1 MFRYLEGVD
10 KGTFEMNKADVDPMQ
25 IDHYQIVRSLGKGGM
40 GEVFLAFDP
49 SCGRNVALKRIRQEM
64 KSNRTLQERFL
75 REARIAS
82 QLTHPSIIPIYTICQ
97 KGEET
102 YYTMP
107 YVEGETLKQILKSAY
122 DEEKEGEVKHPIGTS
137 IPTLMRIF
145 LNVCQAIAY
154 SHSKGIL
161 HRDIK
166 PDNIIVGK
174 YGEVLILDWG
184 LADFAGDTKEFQVVE
199 KKEPPEPDLTRP
211 GKVPGT
217 LAYIAPERIS
227 GAASSFA
234 TDIYSL
240 AVILYQVLTLRLPF
254 QRASIQSFRKTMH
267 LEQFTYPQ
275 EIAPYRDI
283 PQHLADI
290 AKRGLQFD
298 PSLRF
303 QSVEEI
309 IAEVESYI
317 EGRPE
322 WIPAAELHVD
332 KKEDWEFQENI
343 LLAKHLAITRL
354 PTVMEW
360 VSLMISRMSFSGNTK
375 LKAKIQLKENGNGI
389 GFLLNIPE
397 ADERKGFEEG
407 YCLWVGSELK
417 PGCKLFRSNVEVLD
431 IPGVCFKMNV
441 LHQVQIE
448 KVDNH
453 LRFYLDGILQ
463 FHYISHIPMGGTH
476 VGVLYRDADF
486 EMPQIEVSIG
496 SQNVMV
502 NCLAVP
508 DAFLADK
515 NYAKALSEYR
525 RIGSSFMGRAEGR
538 EAMFRAGITLLEEA
552 GAVKKNQE
560 KQKLYA
566 LALDEFSKLRFT
578 PGAPLEYLGKALV
591 YKATGDIEE
600 EIKCLE
606 LCVRKYPKHPLLK
619 VLSEHITFR
628 LHEASLHDRFAAYHF
643 ALLAARH
650 LPHIFR
656 SEDSQYLLSN
666 LMQNLEP
673 LPFILPREDKSGSP
687 LLHLAVQLSFW
698 LAKPIPLMEIIESC
712 PDPLISANAFYCML
726 HLGHHDWVK
735 ENLHFLQSKEESD
748 LIGSILTF
756 HQKGLKAGLE
766 AFQNVAAVP
775 YSSSALRCA
784 GYLLRDP
791 KETEADAEEL
801 SALFAKIPQSERLYI
816 DASLVRL
823 DLLSNNWKR
832 AQNCLEAY
840 PTELLADEK
849 LPLYVPFGCW
859 LWNQEGKEIALSH
872 FSGAMDNPY
881 PPTTALLSYFLR
893 KKIDEKA
900 PLFFWEKVE
909 LFRGLYLF
917 YHCAKQSEKKE
928 LYLKRLKREMKRAS
942 SQHLHF

>member
-1 MFRYLEGVD
+1 
-10 KGTFEMNKADVDPMQ
+10 MNNPNTDSDLPQQ

-49 SCGRNVALKRIRQEM
+49 SCGRHVALKRMRQEM
-64 KSNRTLQERFL
+64 KNNRILQERFL
-75 REARIAS
+75 KEARIAS
-82 QLTHPSIIPIYTICQ
+82 QLAHPSIIPIYTICQ
-97 KGEET
+97 KGQET

-107 YVEGETLKQILKSAY
+107 YVEGETLKQILKTAQE
-122 DEEKEGEVKHPIGTS
+122 EEKEGEVKHLIGSS

-184 LADFAGDTKEFQVVE
+184 LADFVDGMQPKELRG
-199 KKEPPEPDLTRP
+199 KEELPPVDLTRP

-217 LAYIAPERIS
+217 LSYIAPERVL
-227 GAASSFA
+227 GAASSFT

-240 AVILYQVLTLRLPF
+240 SVILYQILTLRLPF
-254 QRASIQSFRKTMH
+254 QRLSMQAFRKAVH
-267 LEQFTYPQ
+267 SEQFTGPQ

-283 PQHLADI
+283 PQQLADI

-298 PSLRF
+298 PALRF

-309 IAEVESYI
+309 IAEVQSYI

-322 WIPAAELHVD
+322 WIPAAELHID
-332 KKEDWEFQENI
+332 TKHDWEFQENI

-354 PTVMEW
+354 PTVTEW

-375 LKAKIQLKENGNGI
+375 IKARIQVKENGSGI
-389 GFLLNIPE
+389 GFLLSVPE
-397 ADERKGFEEG
+397 ADERKNFLEG
-407 YCLWVGSELK
+407 YCLWIGSETK

-431 IPGVCFKMNV
+431 IPDLSFKINTW
-441 LHQVQIE
+441 HQVQIE

-453 LRFYLDGILQ
+453 LRFYLDGALT

-476 VGVLYRDADF
+476 VGLLYRDADF
-486 EMPQIEVSIG
+486 DLPEIGISVG

-525 RIGSSFMGRAEGR
+525 RIGSSFVGRAEGR
-538 EAMFRAGITLLEEA
+538 EALFRAGVTLLEQA
-552 GAVKKNQE
+552 ISVKKNQE
-560 KQKLYA
+560 KQTLYS

-578 PGAPLEYLGKALV
+578 TGAPLEYLGKALV
-591 YKATGDIEE
+591 YKAMGDIDE

-606 LCVRKYPKHPLLK
+606 LCLRKYPKHPLLK
-619 VLSEHITFR
+619 VLCEHITFR
-628 LHEASLHDRFAAYHF
+628 LHEASSRNRLAAYHF

-650 LPHIFR
+650 LPQVFK
-656 SEDSQYLLSN
+656 SEDSQHLLRN
-666 LMQNLEP
+666 LIQNLEP
-673 LPFILPREDKSGSP
+673 LPFILPINPSSENT

-712 PDPLISANAFYCML
+712 PDPLISANAFYCLL
-726 HLGHHDWVK
+726 HLGHIDWIK
-735 ENLHFLQSKEESD
+735 ENLHFLQSKEESEF
-748 LIGSILTF
+748 LAAILLF
-756 HQKGLKAGLE
+756 HKKGFKAGLD
-766 AFQNVAAVP
+766 AFQQSLSLP
-775 YSSSALRCA
+775 FSPGALRCA
-784 GYLLRDP
+784 GHFLREA
-791 KETEADAEEL
+791 KETDVQPAELAALL
-801 SALFAKIPQSERLYI
+801 SPIPHAERLDI
-816 DASLVRL
+816 DAGLVRL
-823 DLLSNNWKR
+823 DLLNNSWKQ
-832 AQNCLEAY
+832 AQQKLEAY
-840 PTELLADEK
+840 PTELLCDEK
-849 LPLYVPFGCW
+849 LPLYPLMGCL
-859 LWNQEGKEIALSH
+859 LWHREGKEIALLH
-872 FSGAMDNPY
+872 FSGPIDNPY

-893 KKIDEKA
+893 KKINEKT
-900 PLFFWEKVE
+900 PLFFWEKIE
-909 LFRGLYLF
+909 LFRQLHLF
-917 YHCAKQSEKKE
+917 YHCAKQSQKKQ
-928 LYLKRLKREMKRAS
+928 LYLKRLKKEIKRAA
-942 SQHLHF
+942 SQNPYS

>member
-1 MFRYLEGVD
+1 MKQAEIET
-10 KGTFEMNKADVDPMQ
+10 KGPAQ
-25 IDHYQIVRSLGKGGM
+25 IDHYQIVRSLGQGGM

-75 REARIAS
+75 KEARIAS

-97 KGEET
+97 KGQET

-107 YVEGETLKQILKSAY
+107 YVEGETLKQILKTAQE
-122 DEEKEGEVKHPIGTS
+122 EEKEGEVKHPIGSS

-184 LADFAGDTKEFQVVE
+184 LADFIGETQEILLTE
-199 KKEPPEPDLTRP
+199 KKEIPAPDLTKP

-217 LAYIAPERIS
+217 LSYIAPERAQ
-227 GAASSFA
+227 GAPSSFS

-240 AVILYQVLTLRLPF
+240 AVILYQILTLKLPF
-254 QRASIQSFRKTMH
+254 LRSSIQNFRKTMH
-267 LEQFTYPQ
+267 LEQFVGPQ
-275 EIAPYRDI
+275 EVAPYRDI

-298 PSLRF
+298 PALRF

-309 IAEVESYI
+309 ITEVQSYI

-322 WIPAAELHVD
+322 WIPAAQLHLD
-332 KKEDWEFQENI
+332 RKEDWEFQENI

-354 PTVMEW
+354 PTVTEW

-375 LKAKIQLKENGNGI
+375 IKAKVQLKENGNGI
-389 GFLLNIPE
+389 GFLLSVPE

-407 YCLWVGSELK
+407 YCLWVGSETK
-417 PGCKLFRSNVEVLD
+417 PGCKLFRSNIEVLD
-431 IPGVCFKMNV
+431 LPGVCFTMNTWHEV
-441 LHQVQIE
+441 HIE

-453 LRFYLDGILQ
+453 LRFYLDDHLQ
-463 FHYISHIPMGGTH
+463 FHYLSHTPMGGTH
-476 VGVLYRDADF
+476 VGLLYRDADF
-486 EMPQIEVSIG
+486 EMPQIEISVG

-515 NYAKALSEYR
+515 NYSKALSEYR
-525 RIGSSFMGRAEGR
+525 RIGTSFMGRAEGR
-538 EAMFRAGITLLEEA
+538 EALFRAGVTLLEEA
-552 GAVKKNQE
+552 VSVKKNQE
-560 KQKLYA
+560 KQALYT

-591 YKATGDIEE
+591 YKAIGDIDE

-619 VLSEHITFR
+619 VLNEHITFR
-628 LHEASLHDRFAAYHF
+628 LHEASLRNRFAAYHF

-650 LPHIFR
+650 LPQIFQ
-656 SEDSQYLLSN
+656 SEDSQHLLSN
-666 LMQNLEP
+666 LIQNLEP
-673 LPFILPREDKSGSP
+673 LPFILSPAPSSHTP

-712 PDPLISANAFYCML
+712 PEPQISANAFYCML
-726 HLGHHDWVK
+726 HLGHIDWVRK
-735 ENLHFLQSKEESD
+735 NLHFLQNKEEAE
-748 LIGSILTF
+748 LIGSILLF
-756 HQKGLKAGLE
+756 HEKGLKAGID
-766 AFQNVAAVP
+766 AFKTCAQLP
-775 YSSSALRCA
+775 YSSAALRCA
-784 GYLLRDP
+784 GYLLHAA
-791 KETEADAEEL
+791 KEKEAQLIDLSELFFQDSPTSKALYRRRSYPPQFTE
-801 SALFAKIPQSERLYI
+801 QRMER
-816 DASLVRL
+816 
-823 DLLSNNWKR
+823 
-832 AQNCLEAY
+832 
-840 PTELLADEK
+840 
-849 LPLYVPFGCW
+849 
-859 LWNQEGKEIALSH
+859 
-872 FSGAMDNPY
+872 SGAKTRNLSRRT
-881 PPTTALLSYFLR
+881 PPR
-893 KKIDEKA
+893 
-900 PLFFWEKVE
+900 
-909 LFRGLYLF
+909 
-917 YHCAKQSEKKE
+917 
-928 LYLKRLKREMKRAS
+928 
-942 SQHLHF
+942 

>member
-1 MFRYLEGVD
+1 
-10 KGTFEMNKADVDPMQ
+10 MNKTDVDPMQ
-25 IDHYQIVRSLGKGGM
+25 IDHYQIVRGLGKGGM

-122 DEEKEGEVKHPIGTS
+122 DEEKEGEVKHPIGSS

-184 LADFAGDTKEFQVVE
+184 LADFAGETKEFQLVE
-199 KKEPPEPDLTRP
+199 KKAPPEPDLTKP

-217 LAYIAPERIS
+217 LSYLAPERIT
-227 GAASSFA
+227 GAASTFT

-240 AVILYQVLTLRLPF
+240 TVILYQILTLRLPF

-298 PSLRF
+298 PALRF

-332 KKEDWEFQENI
+332 RKEDWEFQENI
-343 LLAKHLAITRL
+343 LLAKHLAITRI

-375 LKAKIQLKENGNGI
+375 IKAKIQLKENGNGI

-407 YCLWVGSELK
+407 YCLWVGSEIK

-441 LHQVQIE
+441 WHQVQIE

-515 NYAKALSEYR
+515 NYQKALSEYR

-538 EAMFRAGITLLEEA
+538 EALFRAGITLLEEA
-552 GAVKKNQE
+552 GTVKKNQE

-591 YKATGDIEE
+591 YKAIGDIDE

-643 ALLAARH
+643 ALLSARH

-656 SEDSQYLLSN
+656 SEDSQHLLSN
-666 LMQNLEP
+666 LVQNLEP
-673 LPFILPREDKSGSP
+673 LPFILPFEEKIGAP

-726 HLGHHDWVK
+726 HLGHTDWVK
-735 ENLHFLQSKEESD
+735 DNLHFLQSKEESE
-748 LIGSILTF
+748 LLGAILTL
-756 HQKGLKAGLE
+756 HQKGLKAALE
-766 AFQNVAAVP
+766 EFRAVAAFP
-775 YSSSALRCA
+775 LSSSALRCA
-784 GYLLRDP
+784 GYLLRAA
-791 KETEADAEEL
+791 KETEADVEDI
-801 SALFAKIPQSERLYI
+801 SALFSKIPQSERLYI

-823 DLLSNNWKR
+823 DLLNNCWKR
-832 AQNCLEAY
+832 AQSSLEGY

-909 LFRGLYLF
+909 LLRSLYLF
-917 YHCAKQSEKKE
+917 YHCAKQSEKKG
-928 LYLKRLKREMKRAS
+928 LYLKRLKKELKRAAS
-942 SQHLHF
+942 LHLQF